1 MRALA
6 AAQLRSHREYQEPI
20 IRNKIVMLTEPAMP
34 EVAVITPPQ
43 LHHVVGHDLK
53 RKERRAVMHSGFSI
67 AADSNGRSHGRA
79 TRNR

>member
-1 MRALA
+1 MLIV
-6 AAQLRSHREYQEPI
+6 E
-20 IRNKIVMLTEPAMP
+20 NKIVILTDPAMH

-67 AADSNGRSHGRA
+67 AADSNGGSHGHA
-79 TRNR
+79 TRNG